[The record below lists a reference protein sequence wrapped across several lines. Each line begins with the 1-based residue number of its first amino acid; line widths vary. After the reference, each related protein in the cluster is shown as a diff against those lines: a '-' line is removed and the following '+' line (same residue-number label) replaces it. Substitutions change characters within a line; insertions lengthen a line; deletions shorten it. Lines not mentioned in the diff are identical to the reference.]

1 MLDSSCRRAEPVADY
16 AFEPDA
22 VDATSD
28 HVPGAADAERP
39 PGKHSRTDPAA
50 ESAADRHGAVCACDH
65 RQRPVRNDAGNAQ
78 QHRARNGANR
88 DAGHGRHHDTG
99 SNERAAARRVDPQWK
114 QDTGTARERSSTKHG
129 ARTEYGQPSIHDDV
143 DAASGIVG
151 GLSCADDCGKRRDAR
166 CDPTAVYAGHR
177 PGCGDDAASDAE
189 HAVNR
194 AGDARS
200 SIDSSDIA
208 PHAGRAGHDDP
219 RHVESAGDPEP
230 VVAWRVKVSP

>member
-1 MLDSSCRRAEPVADY
+1 MEA
-16 AFEPDA
+16 
-22 VDATSD
+22 
-28 HVPGAADAERP
+28 
-39 PGKHSRTDPAA
+39 
-50 ESAADRHGAVCACDH
+50 RH
-65 RQRPVRNDAGNAQ
+65 
-78 QHRARNGANR
+78 R
-88 DAGHGRHHDTG
+88 D
-99 SNERAAARRVDPQWK
+99 
-114 QDTGTARERSSTKHG
+114 G